1 VNVVRIVIIVV
12 ALGVAGLTAF
22 LVKNFL
28 ESQQASLQSKAPA
41 VEAKPAPTVEVLLA
55 ERDMAAGTIVSAK
68 DFRWQPWPEG
78 QTNANFIIKSGQAD
92 QIKAYDGA
100 VVRRAIVAGEPIIA
114 GKLVRKTDGGFL
126 PAVLSPGTRAVSLA
140 VDAVSG
146 ASGFVL
152 PGSLVDVI
160 LTEQYTPA
168 GGGEGTQAGLRRVVG
183 ETILSAVRVIA
194 VDQTADDLDEA
205 PKLSR
210 TVTLEVT
217 PKQAEMLNVA
227 KSMGTISLAL
237 RSAGNPGEDV
247 AKKGPTLD
255 SDVSNYLKSNLL
267 VSARVLAA
275 AQDLPAG
282 TLLRDIDM
290 VWMAPHPGMPETNV
304 VRDNEVKRTA
314 MRGAFLKRDVKA
326 GELVR
331 ADAVI
336 RPGEHGFITAALG
349 GGMRAMS
356 IEVTQAVGVSGY
368 IAPGDRVDV
377 ILTVQL
383 ADQSQ
388 VKLLDPRRVAETVV
402 HNVRVL
408 SLEQTIDEN
417 TGKPVLGQTATVEVT
432 PKQAEMLAVSKE
444 MGKLTLALR
453 GAGQE
458 PEQAKGR
465 RSFTTDLTVSSA
477 TVDFILNGTRNAPEL
492 RRTDRGDR
500 GESGAVKLYR
510 SVAPEIV
517 TFN

>member
-1 VNVVRIVIIVV
+1 MNVVRIVVIVV
-12 ALGVAGLTAF
+12 ALGIAGLTAF

-41 VEAKPAPTVEVLLA
+41 VEARPAPTVEVLLA
-55 ERDMAAGTIVSAK
+55 ERDMSAGTLVTTK

-78 QTNANFIIKSGQAD
+78 QTNANFIIKSGQVD
-92 QIKAYDGA
+92 QIKEYEGA
-100 VVRRAIVAGEPIIA
+100 AVRRAIIAGEPIIA
-114 GKLVRKTDGGFL
+114 GKLVRKSEGGFL
-126 PAVLSPGTRAVSLA
+126 PAVLNPGMRAVSLA

-160 LTEQYTPA
+160 LTEQYTPT
-168 GGGEGTQAGLRRVVG
+168 GGGEGSSAGLRRVVG
-183 ETILSAVRVIA
+183 ETILPAARVIA
-194 VDQTADDLDEA
+194 IDQTADDLDES

-210 TVTLEVT
+210 TVTLEVS

-227 KSMGTISLAL
+227 KSMGQLSLAL
-237 RSAGNPGEDV
+237 RSAGNPLEDNTS
-247 AKKGPTLD
+247 KGPTLD
-255 SDVSNYLKSNLL
+255 AEVSNYLKSNLL
-267 VSARVLAA
+267 VSSRVLAA

-290 VWMAPHPGMPETNV
+290 VWMTPQPGMPEGNL
-304 VRDNEVKRTA
+304 VRDNEVKRAA
-314 MRGAFLKRDVKA
+314 MRGAYLKRDVKA

-331 ADAVI
+331 ADGVI
-336 RPGEHGFITAALG
+336 RPGEHGFITTALG
-349 GGMRAMS
+349 PGMRGMS
-356 IEVTQAVGVSGY
+356 IDVTQAVGVSGY

-383 ADQSQ
+383 NDQST
-388 VKLLDPRRVAETVV
+388 VRLLDPRRVAETVV
-402 HNVRVL
+402 QNVRVL
-408 SLEQTIDEN
+408 SLEQTVDEN

-453 GAGQE
+453 GMGE
-458 PEQAKGR
+458 DPEQPKVR
-465 RSFTTDLTVSSA
+465 RNFTTDLGVSSA

-492 RRTDRGDR
+492 RRTDR
-500 GESGAVKLYR
+500 ESGAVKLYR